1 MTPLLF
7 FASLVAV
14 APPIVI
20 QSARIEVGNGQVIP
34 VGNIVIQDD
43 KIVAV
48 GPDVQVPVGAT
59 VINGAGL
66 TVYPGFIDAYSTSG
80 LKLPTPLASGTKQPD
95 TRNTAPAT
103 MWKENRRGNRA
114 DVKAVM
120 HLDLKAPYGDRHEN
134 GVTSLLLSSGDGT
147 ISGMAGIVNLGA
159 EPKVLSGEVA
169 TEINFR
175 SSGGFRGGDEMAGGQ
190 GRQQTPAADP
200 GYTYPQTP
208 FGVFAL
214 LRQTLYDAKTYAA
227 KTPSKA
233 DPSYEGL
240 KPLVTGKVP
249 ALYTIANSRDIARA
263 ARYAEEF
270 GYKFIVNGGID
281 TYRMIPTLKKHS
293 VPVVINLDF
302 TDEPT
307 RKVGEGRDATP
318 AAVLEDRWKTW
329 NERNANAK
337 LLSQAGIPIAFR
349 GGLGMKGYL
358 GGVRKAISY
367 GVPREVALRSMTL
380 GAAEIF
386 GIGDKVGSIEPGKLA
401 NLVLMNGDF
410 AVENKTVVSVI
421 VEGKQI
427 AVGAKPAK

>member
-48 GPDVQVPVGAT
+48 GPDVQVPAGAT

-190 GRQQTPAADP
+190 GRQQAPAADP

-293 VPVVINLDF
+293 VQHPKLTAHWGRKNQTLLTNWMWHDPVLVDVAGR
-302 TDEPT
+302 
-307 RKVGEGRDATP
+307 RKVGAIRITREAYEATP
-318 AAVLEDRWKTW
+318 KDELVKLMARAAGEASDCCETRRKK
-329 NERNANAK
+329 AK
-337 LLSQAGIPIAFR
+337 LR
-349 GGLGMKGYL
+349 
-358 GGVRKAISY
+358 
-367 GVPREVALRSMTL
+367 
-380 GAAEIF
+380 
-386 GIGDKVGSIEPGKLA
+386 
-401 NLVLMNGDF
+401 
-410 AVENKTVVSVI
+410 
-421 VEGKQI
+421 
-427 AVGAKPAK
+427 